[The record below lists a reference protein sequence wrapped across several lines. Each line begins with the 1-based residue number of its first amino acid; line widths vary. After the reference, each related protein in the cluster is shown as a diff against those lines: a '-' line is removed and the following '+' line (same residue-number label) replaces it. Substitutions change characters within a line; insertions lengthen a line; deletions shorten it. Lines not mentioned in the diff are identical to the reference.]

1 MGHPLLKGF
10 RCQVSGVSG
19 FSMGHG
25 AKGMESFE
33 FGSGNA
39 EVGKSKTK
47 YETLY
52 TKHRFDLQ
60 SAIEFLTP
68 ET

>member
-1 MGHPLLKGF
+1 MNKK
-10 RCQVSGVSG
+10 VSGVRFQVSANG
-19 FSMGHG
+19 RYG
-25 AKGMESFE
+25 AEGMESFE

-39 EVGKSKTK
+39 EVGKAKTK

-60 SAIEFLTP
+60 SAIRNRIPDT
-68 ET
+68 